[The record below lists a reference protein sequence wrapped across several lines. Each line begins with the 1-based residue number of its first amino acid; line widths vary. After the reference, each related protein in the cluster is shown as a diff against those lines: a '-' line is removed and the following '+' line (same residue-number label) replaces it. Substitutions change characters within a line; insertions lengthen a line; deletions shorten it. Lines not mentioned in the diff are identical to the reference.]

1 MNFVKLKYLTICKL
15 LNETLMRKV
24 LQIAVVVTA
33 CVVVLFSCRKNA
45 ATALVATPSE
55 EALNKINAL
64 GFSNKNV
71 TINEDGNYVVEGDI
85 VLSQTDLDASPDM
98 QFLRVGAEEQY
109 RTYNLV
115 TGLPR
120 VITVSIASRLPS
132 SYVAALDEALDRYN
146 AEGLL
151 ITFQRVASG
160 ANISIVKGNGSFLAS
175 AGFPT
180 STGNPYSQV
189 KVNSNAIG
197 NQPQSTVASIL
208 AHELGHCIGFRHT
221 DYMNRAFSCGGQPV
235 NEGAS
240 TVGAVFIPG
249 TNAAPDPNSWM
260 LSCIGSGQNRPF
272 NANDKT
278 ALGYLY

>member
-1 MNFVKLKYLTICKL
+1 MRNALK
-15 LNETLMRKV
+15 M
-24 LQIAVVVTA
+24 AVVLVA
-33 CVVVLFSCRKNA
+33 CVIVLFACRKNA
-45 ATALVATPSE
+45 ATEQVAAPSE
-55 EALNKINAL
+55 EALSKIHDL

-71 TINEDGNYVVEGDI
+71 TINEDGNYMVEGDI
-85 VLSQTDLDASPDM
+85 VLSQTDLDAVPDM
-98 QFLRVGAEEQY
+98 QFLRVGSEEQY

-115 TGLPR
+115 TRLPR
-120 VITVSIASRLPS
+120 VITVSIASKLPS
-132 SYVAALDEALDRYN
+132 SYVAALDEAIGRYN
-146 AEGLL
+146 VEGLM
-151 ITFQRVASG
+151 ITFKRVTSG
-160 ANISIVKGNGSFLAS
+160 ANISIVKANGNYLAS

-180 STGNPYSQV
+180 STGDPYNQI

-197 NQPQSTVASIL
+197 NQPQATVASIL
-208 AHELGHCIGFRHT
+208 AHEMGHCIGFRHT
-221 DYMNRAFSCGGQPV
+221 DYMNRSYSCGGQAV

-249 TNAAPDPNSWM
+249 TNAGPDPNSWM

>member
-1 MNFVKLKYLTICKL
+1 
-15 LNETLMRKV
+15 MRKV
-24 LQIAVVVTA
+24 LKVAVVLTA
-33 CVVVLFSCRKNA
+33 CVVVLFSCHKNV
-45 ATALVATPSE
+45 ATEQNDTPSE
-55 EALNKINAL
+55 EALNKIYNL

-71 TINEDGNYVVEGDI
+71 TLDEDGNYVVEGDI
-85 VLSQTDLDASPDM
+85 VLSQASLDAAPDM

-109 RTYNLV
+109 RTFNLV

-120 VITVSIASRLPS
+120 VITVSISSKLPS
-132 SYVAALDEALDRYN
+132 SYVAALDEAIDRYN
-146 AEGLL
+146 NESLQ

-160 ANISIVKGNGSFLAS
+160 ASISVVKGNGNFLAS

-180 STGNPYSQV
+180 SSGNPYSEV
-189 KVNSNAIG
+189 KVNSNALSG
-197 NQPQSTVASIL
+197 QPQTTVASVI

-221 DYMNRAFSCGGQPV
+221 DYMNRSYSCGGQPV

-240 TVGAVFIPG
+240 TIGAVHVPG
-249 TNAAPDPNSWM
+249 TPIGADPNSWM